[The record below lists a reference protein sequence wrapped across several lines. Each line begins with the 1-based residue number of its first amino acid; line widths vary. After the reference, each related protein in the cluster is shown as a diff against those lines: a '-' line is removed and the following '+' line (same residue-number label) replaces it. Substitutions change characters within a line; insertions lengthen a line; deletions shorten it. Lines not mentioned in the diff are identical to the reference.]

1 MQKILKITKK
11 PISIETP
18 IGEEED
24 SRLGDLI
31 EDKEVRQDF
40 DLSRERIR
48 QIADKALGKL
58 KHSSRVDHLKSFV
71 DC

>member
-1 MQKILKITKK
+1 MGGSQSWRKSPKKWDVSGKGAEDLKIIKK

-31 EDKEVRQDF
+31 EDKEVNRIQD
-40 DLSRERIR
+40 
-48 QIADKALGKL
+48 
-58 KHSSRVDHLKSFV
+58 
-71 DC
+71 